1 MPFTGSTGF
10 VFAEDVAAAYEATLL
25 RNIEGA
31 HAFTLSGEVA
41 SVNSVIDRITAIV
54 PGARIDADGAPLP
67 IATNFPHD
75 PALDSLL
82 PDLPQ
87 TPLEEGLRLTV
98 AFYRHAHE
106 AQ

>member
-1 MPFTGSTGF
+1 
-10 VFAEDVAAAYEATLL
+10 
-25 RNIEGA
+25 
-31 HAFTLSGEVA
+31 
-41 SVNSVIDRITAIV
+41 VIDRITAIV